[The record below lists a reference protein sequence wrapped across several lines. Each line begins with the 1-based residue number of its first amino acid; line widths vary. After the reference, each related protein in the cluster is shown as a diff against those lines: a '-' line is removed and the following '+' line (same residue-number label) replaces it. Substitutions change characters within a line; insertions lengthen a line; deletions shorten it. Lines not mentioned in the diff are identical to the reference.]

1 MVGSS
6 VASMTSEVIDD
17 FESSLARV
25 DVALT
30 RTTTGALAD
39 QVTDLV
45 ESPAVGVD
53 LPFEGASLPA
63 DVVTDPTTA
72 ELEAATTGVTGA
84 EFAVA
89 EYGSVVVRPT
99 ASGEEPVSLF
109 VDRHVA
115 VVAESDVIPDMAAGI
130 ERLAEVAAGD
140 GPGDAIVATGPSA
153 TADMGEL
160 VKGAHGP
167 KAVDVVLLED
177 R

>member
-1 MVGSS
+1 M
-6 VASMTSEVIDD
+6 ASEVIDA

-30 RTTTGALAD
+30 RTTTDALAD
-39 QVTDLV
+39 ELADIV
-45 ESPAVGVD
+45 ESPAVGIA
-53 LPFEGASLPA
+53 LPFEGASLPS

-72 ELEAATTGVTGA
+72 ELEDATTGVTAAG
-84 EFAVA
+84 FAVA

-99 ASGEEPVSLF
+99 AEGEEPVSLF

-115 VVAESDVIPDMAAGI
+115 VVAESDVVPDMAAGI

-140 GPGDAIVATGPSA
+140 GPRDAIVATGPSA